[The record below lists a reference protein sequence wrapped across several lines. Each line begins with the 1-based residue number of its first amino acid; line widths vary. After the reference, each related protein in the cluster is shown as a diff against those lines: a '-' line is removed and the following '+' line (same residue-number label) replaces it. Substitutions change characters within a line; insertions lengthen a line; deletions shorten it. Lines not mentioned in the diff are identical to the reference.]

1 MSPTMYHLLHSRL
14 VTIVDHSSAICILI
28 LLFIWKHKHIIV
40 DTTPEHKGMVFSVNY
55 IASNL
60 GITQWYSRW
69 NDLSRVENPLFTRG
83 RVLWVV

>member
-28 LLFIWKHKHIIV
+28 FAFYLETQAHIV